1 MPKNKD
7 VKKVLVIGSGPIV
20 IGQAAEFD
28 YAGTQACRSLK
39 EEGVEV
45 ILVNSNP
52 ATIMTDKDIADEV
65 YIEPLTVKVLEQ
77 IIEKEKP
84 DSILPT
90 LGGQAGLNLGME
102 LDESGFLKSHNV
114 KLLGTTAETIRKAE
128 DRQEF
133 KDTME
138 RIGEP
143 CAASLVVH
151 NVQDGVEFANK
162 IGYPVVL
169 RPAFTLGGSG
179 GGIAHN
185 QVECEEILEN
195 GLRLS
200 RANEV
205 LVERC
210 IAGWKEIEYEVM
222 RDSAG
227 NCITVCNME
236 NIDPVG
242 VHTGDSIV
250 VAPSQTLSDKE
261 YQMLRSAALN
271 IIDELQITG
280 GCNVQFALHPTS
292 FEYCVI
298 EVNPRVSR
306 SSALASKA
314 TGYPIAKVA
323 AKIAL
328 GYTLDEIK
336 NAITGKTYASFEPT
350 LDYCVVKFPRLP
362 FDKFIT
368 AKRTLTTQMK
378 ATGEVMSICTN
389 FEGAMMKAIRSLEQH
404 VDCLTSYD
412 FSELDDEELRERLNI
427 VDDQR
432 IWVIAEAL
440 RRGISHEE
448 IHDITLIDIWFID
461 KLHSLVKMELK
472 LLRIGEKNTMGKDA
486 DLAEAKKIISFETL
500 LEAKRLEYPDA
511 VISRFTR
518 FSEDVLKELRYD
530 YNIKATFKIVDTC
543 AAEFA
548 AETPY
553 YYSVYNGPDSE
564 DEAALKSSTDKKK
577 ILVLGSGPIR
587 IGQGIEFDYCSVHA
601 TWAFKKAGFETIII
615 NNNPETVSTDF
626 DIADKLYFE
635 PLTPEDVENIVR
647 LEKPDGAVVQFGG
660 QTAIKLTQDLMKM
673 GVKIYGTDAKDVDA
687 AEDREIF
694 DQILEET
701 QIKRAQGA
709 TVYTAEEAKEVAN
722 RLGYP
727 VLVRPS
733 YVLGGQGMQIAL
745 CDEEIEEFMNIINR
759 YAQDH
764 PILVDKYLQGVETEV
779 DAVCDGEDIVIPGI
793 MEHIE
798 RSGIHSGDSIS
809 VYPAQSLS
817 DKVKQTIAE
826 YTRRLAKA
834 LHVIGLINVQFI
846 AVGDDVYIIE
856 ANPRSSRTVPYI
868 SKVTG
873 IPIVDLAAEVMLG
886 KKLKDLGYTPG
897 LQPEAGY
904 VAIKMPVFSFEKIRG
919 AEISLGPEMKSTG
932 ECLGISKNFNEALY
946 KAFLGAGV
954 NLPKYKQMIITVKDS
969 DKGEIIDIAR
979 RYEKLGYIIYA
990 TRSTAD
996 TLTENGVKAR
1006 RINRINQESP
1016 TVIDL
1021 ILGHKIDL
1029 VIDTPTQ
1036 GRDKSRDG
1044 FLIRR
1049 TAIETGVNVITALDT
1064 ARALVTSLE
1073 NESTEEGLELVDIA
1087 KI

>member
-1 MPKNKD
+1 MPKNPN
-7 VKKVLVIGSGPIV
+7 VKKVMVIGSGPIV

-45 ILVNSNP
+45 VLVNSNP
-52 ATIMTDKDIADEV
+52 ATIMTDKDIADKV

-102 LDESGFLKSHNV
+102 LDESGFLASHNV
-114 KLLGTTAETIRKAE
+114 KLLGTTSKTIRKAE

-138 RIGEP
+138 KIGEP
-143 CAASLVVH
+143 CAPSLVVT
-151 NVQDGVEFANK
+151 NIEDGVAFASK

-169 RPAFTLGGSG
+169 RPAYTLGGSG

-185 QVECEEILEN
+185 QMELEEILAN

-200 RANEV
+200 RVGEV

-210 IAGWKEIEYEVM
+210 ISGWKEIEYEVM
-222 RDSAG
+222 RDGAG

-271 IIDELQITG
+271 IIDELEITG

-350 LDYCVVKFPRLP
+350 LDYCVVKMPRLP

-389 FEGAMMKAIRSLEQH
+389 FEGALMKAIRSLEQH
-404 VDCLTSYD
+404 VDCLRSYD
-412 FSELDDEELRERLNI
+412 FSALSAEDLKERLKK

-440 RRGISHEE
+440 RKGLDYETIHE
-448 IHDITLIDIWFID
+448 ITMVDEWFID
-461 KLHSLVKMELK
+461 KIAVLVEMEEKLEK
-472 LLRIGEKNTMGKDA
+472 GPLTPELLR
-486 DLAEAKKIISFETL
+486 
-500 LEAKRLEYPDA
+500 EAKRLEFPDN
-511 VISRFTR
+511 VISRL
-518 FSEDVLKELRYD
+518 SGMPEEQIKNLRLENGITAAY
-530 YNIKATFKIVDTC
+530 KMVDTC
-543 AAEFA
+543 AAEFEA
-548 AETPY
+548 STPY
-553 YYSVYNGPDSE
+553 YYSVYGGEN
-564 DEAALKSSTDKKK
+564 EAEESRSGQLRSDGTVCPKKV
-577 ILVLGSGPIR
+577 LVLGSGPIR

-601 TWAFKKAGFETIII
+601 TWAFSKAGYETVII

-635 PLTPEDVENIVR
+635 PLTPEDVENVVNI
-647 LEKPDGAVVQFGG
+647 EHPDGAVVQFGG
-660 QTAIKLTQDLMKM
+660 QTAIKLTESLMKM
-673 GVKIYGTDAKDVDA
+673 GVPILGTSAENVDA
-687 AEDREIF
+687 AEDRELF
-694 DQILEET
+694 DKILEECE
-701 QIKRAQGA
+701 IPRPSGG
-709 TVYTAEEAKEVAN
+709 TVYTAEEAKAVAN

-733 YVLGGQGMQIAL
+733 YVLGGQGMQIAIS
-745 CDEEIEEFMNIINR
+745 DAEIEEFMAIINR
-759 YAQDH
+759 IAQDH
-764 PILVDKYLQGVETEV
+764 PILVDKYLQGKEMEV
-779 DAVCDGEDIVIPGI
+779 DAVCDGTDILIPGL
-793 MEHIE
+793 MEHVE
-798 RSGIHSGDSIS
+798 RAGVHSGDSIS
-809 VYPAQSLS
+809 VYPAQTVSES
-817 DKVKQTIAE
+817 VKKTIAE
-826 YTRRLAKA
+826 YTRRLAKS
-834 LHVIGLINVQFI
+834 LHVIGLINIQFI
-846 AVGDDVYIIE
+846 VVGEEVYVIE
-856 ANPRSSRTVPYI
+856 VNPRSSRTVPYI

-873 IPIVDLAAEVMLG
+873 IPIVDLAAAVITG
-886 KKLKDLGYTPG
+886 KKIRDLGYEPG
-897 LQPEAGY
+897 LQPESEY
-904 VAIKMPVFSFEKIRG
+904 VAVKMPVFSFEKIRG

-932 ECLGISKNFNEALY
+932 ECLGVAKTFNEALY
-946 KAFLGAGV
+946 KAFLGAGID
-954 NLPKYKQMIITVKDS
+954 LPKHKRMIITVKDA
-969 DKGEIIDIAR
+969 DKGEAIEIAR
-979 RYEKLGYIIYA
+979 RFEKLGYIIYA
-990 TRSTAD
+990 TRSTAAA
-996 TLTENGVKAR
+996 LNEAGVKAR
-1006 RINRINQESP
+1006 KVNKINQESP
-1016 TVIDL
+1016 TVMDL
-1021 ILGHKIDL
+1021 ILGHRIDL

-1049 TAIETGVNVITALDT
+1049 TAIETGVNCLTSLDT
-1064 ARALVTSLE
+1064 ARALVGSLE
-1073 NESTEEGLELVDIA
+1073 TKMRSGQMTLVDIA
-1087 KI
+1087 QLDREKAQEHAE